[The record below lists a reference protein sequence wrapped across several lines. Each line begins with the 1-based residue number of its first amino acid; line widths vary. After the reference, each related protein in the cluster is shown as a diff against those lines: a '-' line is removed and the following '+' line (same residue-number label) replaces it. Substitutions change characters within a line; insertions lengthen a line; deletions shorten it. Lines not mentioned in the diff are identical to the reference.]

1 MSAESAQPSGSQYG
15 SGRGHTSLWNSV
27 DASNR
32 RLSLAG
38 LDPLAKALSLAGLT
52 VLVLA
57 SAIAVFFAFG
67 WTIPGGTDEVLLGGV
82 ASDVPRAATVLAYL
96 ALAVGAAI
104 AVAAAAGLSGKW
116 EWAVRGTVGFVGAAI
131 AGLELQAARL
141 LDANPLGFGTVGTL
155 THVCGWLAVLG
166 AVVVAFTPPT
176 YARRLQPLMI
186 AAAASSALLTGALYI
201 LWPNVSGPPGV
212 IGYSSHGVLALGV
225 LSVIASLAIVVSIY
239 VLWQAIVGI
248 QAGRSGAMRLVKSVE
263 GRPLLWLGG
272 ILLVKLAWLGCGYAG
287 ILPSALGGDSGSWG
301 DSRHDG
307 LSSWLLAVLF
317 AAAAL
322 LALARLPLQRI
333 DERGSRPVLVGL
345 AASFSAFFVLGGIAL
360 LGYAVV
366 GIFSDEG
373 GLRSGLT
380 DAIDWLTEGLLW
392 STVIAVFVAGAVG
405 LGLLLFRR
413 AWVGLPF
420 LLVFVI
426 WALPRALQATP
437 GLSDEEPFRHLGVN
451 VVTFDA
457 LLTVAIALL
466 LIAWRWNRQRQ
477 LPPTELALVLGV
489 STLVAS
495 TPILLGS
502 IDGDAYFYFALV
514 FPAAYLLLFNARTL
528 NREDPA
534 RRSRVLAAIG
544 AASVLLTLVTLQV
557 ILGSAGPEHPS
568 DGAIVQAVM
577 AVPIAGVLTAAS
589 LASMRAADGPVP
601 IHVGVGAQA
610 ALPSS
615 APSPGATPGR

>member
-1 MSAESAQPSGSQYG
+1 V
-15 SGRGHTSLWNSV
+15 SLRSPV
-27 DASNR
+27 DASRR
-32 RLSLAG
+32 RLRLAG
-38 LDPLAKALSLAGLT
+38 LDPLSRALSLAGLT

-57 SAIAVFFAFG
+57 SAIAIFIALG
-67 WTIPGGTDEVLLGGV
+67 WTIPGGTDEVRLDGV
-82 ASDVPRAATVLAYL
+82 AADVPRATTVLAYL

-104 AVAAAAGLSGKW
+104 AVAVAVDLPGRW

-166 AVVVAFTPPT
+166 AVVVAFTPPS
-176 YARRLQPLMI
+176 YARRLQPVML
-186 AAAASSALLTGALYI
+186 AAAASPALLPGVLYI
-201 LWPNVSGPPGV
+201 LWPNVSGPPGT
-212 IGYSSHGVLALGV
+212 IGYSSHGVLALGI

-239 VLWQAIVGI
+239 VLWQAIAGI
-248 QAGRSGAMRLVKSVE
+248 QAGRGGAMRLAKRVE
-263 GRPLLWLGG
+263 RRPLLWLGG
-272 ILLVKLAWLGCGYAG
+272 ILLVKLVWLGCGYAG
-287 ILPSALGGDSGSWG
+287 MLPSALGGGSSSWD
-301 DSRHDG
+301 DSRYDG
-307 LSSWLLAVLF
+307 LASWLLAILF

-322 LALARLPLQRI
+322 FALARLPLQRI
-333 DERGSRPVLVGL
+333 DERGSRPVMLGL

-360 LGYAVV
+360 LLSATV

-373 GLRSGLT
+373 ALRSALIDT
-380 DAIDWLTEGLLW
+380 IDWLTVGLLW
-392 STVIAVFVAGAVG
+392 STVIAVFAASAVG
-405 LGLLLFRR
+405 LGLLLFRS

-437 GLSDEEPFRHLGVN
+437 GLSDEEPFHRLGVN
-451 VVTFDA
+451 VATFDA
-457 LLTVAIALL
+457 VLTVAIVLL
-466 LIAWRWNRQRQ
+466 LIAWRWNGQRQ
-477 LPPTELALVLGV
+477 LPPAELALVLGV

-502 IDGDAYFYFALV
+502 IDGEAYFYFALV
-514 FPAAYLLLFNARTL
+514 APAAYLFLFRAQEL

-534 RRSRVLAAIG
+534 RRRRVLSAIG

-557 ILGSAGPEHPS
+557 ILGSAGPQHPS
-568 DGAIVQAVM
+568 DGAIVQVVM

-589 LASMRAADGPVP
+589 LARMRAGDGVK
-601 IHVGVGAQA
+601 
-610 ALPSS
+610 
-615 APSPGATPGR
+615 